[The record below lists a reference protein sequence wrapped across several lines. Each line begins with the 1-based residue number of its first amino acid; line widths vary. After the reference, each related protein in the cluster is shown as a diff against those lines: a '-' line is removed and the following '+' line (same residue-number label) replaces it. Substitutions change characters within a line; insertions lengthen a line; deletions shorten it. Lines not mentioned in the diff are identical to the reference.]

1 MLNFPE
7 PHPLPGGWA
16 AFLVD
21 LKVSKYL
28 EYSLWATTGDW
39 GLCQGTLHLEQVRGK
54 STLKVA
60 FSVWF

>member
-39 GLCQGTLHLEQVRGK
+39 GLCQGTLHLEQV
-54 STLKVA
+54 
-60 FSVWF
+60 